1 VTSAKSG
8 LTLNGVGQLYNQAI
22 YNRGYHPETGELVV
36 ASNYNAEVV
45 IWNED
50 LQRSFTYLHFSQVN
64 VTEGQ
69 MINPGDII
77 GIEGSTGYST
87 GRHAHLEVHHNG
99 KIENSLDTLEIAL
112 SNGILDKIYRI

>member
-1 VTSAKSG
+1 
-8 LTLNGVGQLYNQAI
+8 
-22 YNRGYHPETGELVV
+22 
-36 ASNYNAEVV
+36 
-45 IWNED
+45 
-50 LQRSFTYLHFSQVN
+50 
-64 VTEGQ
+64 